1 MKDPNYIEQALLPP
15 FYRQVPRPPDGWPD
29 RTTPEA
35 LKKAADIAHTNSE
48 ALRKSNN
55 SLVLQV
61 LHLQGEVKTARNW
74 RWGIVASLL
83 VGIFL
88 LLLDLGLHAWLHK

>member
-15 FYRQVPRPPDGWPD
+15 FYRQVPRPAGGWPD

-35 LKKAADIAHTNSE
+35 LKKAADVAHTNLE
-48 ALRKSNN
+48 ALRKANS

-61 LHLQGEVKTARNW
+61 SHLQDEVKTLNNW
-74 RWGIVASLL
+74 RWGIAASLL

-88 LLLDLGLHAWLHK
+88 LLLEVSLKIWLHK